1 MKDIRNINIR
11 FNLDD
16 PLHKKAW
23 VYLHTM
29 DRKAFKSYSSAVI
42 TALVDFFDRYNK
54 KKDDPYLATRESEER
69 FVDRI
74 VEEVGKNI
82 RVYFSGFTINGSTE
96 PNRQKIIEDM
106 KEKVKENADIDWSFI
121 GKG

>member
-16 PLHKKAW
+16 PLNKKAW

-54 KKDDPYLATRESEER
+54 KKDDPYFETRESEKG

-82 RVYFSGFTINGSTE
+82 KIYFSELTINGSIETSK
-96 PNRQKIIEDM
+96 QKIIEDVQ
-106 KEKVKENADIDWSFI
+106 EEIEENADIDWSFI

>member
-1 MKDIRNINIR
+1 MKDIRNTNIR

-42 TALVDFFDRYNK
+42 AALVDFFDRYNK
-54 KKDDPYLATRESEER
+54 KKDDPYFETRESEER

-82 RVYFSGFTINGSTE
+82 KIYFSGLTINGSIETSK
-96 PNRQKIIEDM
+96 QKIIEDM
-106 KEKVKENADIDWSFI
+106 QEEIEENADIDWSFI

>member
-1 MKDIRNINIR
+1 MKDIRNTNIR

-42 TALVDFFDRYNK
+42 AALVDFFDRYNK
-54 KKDDPYLATRESEER
+54 KKYDPYFETRESEER

-82 RVYFSGFTINGSTE
+82 KVYFSGLTINGSIETGK
-96 PNRQKIIEDM
+96 QKIIEDVQ
-106 KEKVKENADIDWSFI
+106 EEIEENADIDWSFI

>member
-54 KKDDPYLATRESEER
+54 KKDDPYFETRESEER

-82 RVYFSGFTINGSTE
+82 KIYFSELTINGSIETSK
-96 PNRQKIIEDM
+96 QKIIEDVQ
-106 KEKVKENADIDWSFI
+106 EEIEENADIDWSFI

>member
-11 FNLDD
+11 FNLDA

-54 KKDDPYLATRESEER
+54 KKDDPYFETRESEER

-82 RVYFSGFTINGSTE
+82 KIYFSELTINGSIETSK
-96 PNRQKIIEDM
+96 QKIIE
-106 KEKVKENADIDWSFI
+106 EVQEEIEENADIDWSFI